1 VIIQIGN
8 ANVALRVKTTV
19 QSVSLVKS
27 VLSAMMKIKINY
39 RLNIRIYI
47 VDSKNAKGLSKN
59 IKINLRIVRIVMTFD
74 LLQIK
79 D

>member
-1 VIIQIGN
+1 VIIPIGN
-8 ANVALRVKTTV
+8 ANLALRVKTTV

-27 VLSAMMKIKINY
+27 VLSAMMKITINY

-59 IKINLRIVRIVMTFD
+59 IKINLRIVRIVMTLD

>member
-8 ANVALRVKTTV
+8 ANLALRVKTTV